1 MSSEHDSGNDGPG
14 VGETLCAPAL
24 LDAAGLGAAVAGSV
38 DARVAEA
45 LTRVAS
51 ALDELAGL
59 ELAGLSDAGVVEA
72 AQVAERLARR
82 TAAAVTDRLV
92 VEASDRTLPRALGYR
107 DVRDFL
113 AHRLGVGD
121 PAARHQLIAA
131 TGSFTSIVGE
141 KEQPRCPTLARYW
154 ADGLIAPARAR
165 AVLEVLGQIPHQ
177 IPADV
182 CAAAEAQMADYGV
195 QFTPK
200 EITTLGTRLMAHLD
214 PDGTVTGDTDRRR
227 RRRLWVNRQGADLMS
242 RLTADLDPATRARLD
257 VVLDAWAAP
266 GMNNPDDADSPAG
279 PVGEADA
286 EVVAQAAA
294 RDQRSQAQRNHDA
307 VSALLSQ
314 VVDAGVLGRTHR
326 GLPIQVIA
334 TTTLAELQAQ
344 AGIAQTASGTL
355 LPIPDLI
362 AMAAH
367 SASGVQPFLAVFAE
381 HTSVPLYLGRSKRLA
396 SQGQRLASF
405 ASAGGRMCS
414 APGCTQPASRVA
426 MHHAAKDWAAG
437 GRTDIDQL
445 APACDVH
452 NNRVGPKPGQYTTRI
467 ITDGPDTGRV
477 AWRLNTA
484 PGMPPNPEH
493 INRAADVATDFRD
506 HLATTRAQA
515 STAAGGTITHL
526 SDHRRRHTRTDTD
539 ADTGADAV
547 GAAVRESVDR
557 GGVTASAG
565 RSGGRG
571 NPGNPATPTAI
582 SVVDHRL
589 LATLLDT
596 TPEHADDRRVDITWN
611 PPRPLDL
618 DPDPPPGDDP
628 PGGEPPGSVDPP
640 LPDAA

>member
-1 MSSEHDSGNDGPG
+1 M
-14 VGETLCAPAL
+14 
-24 LDAAGLGAAVAGSV
+24 AGSA
-38 DARVAEA
+38 DARVADA
-45 LTRVAS
+45 LTRLAEVV
-51 ALDELAGL
+51 DELAGCDVSQ
-59 ELAGLSDAGVVEA
+59 LSDTGVVEA

-154 ADGLIAPARAR
+154 VDGLIAPARAR

-182 CAAAEAQMADYGV
+182 RAAAEAQMADYGV

-214 PDGTVTGDTDRRR
+214 PDGTVTDDTDRRR

-266 GMNNPDDADSPAG
+266 GMNNPDDDTSPAG

-286 EVVAQAAA
+286 EQVAEAAA

-334 TTTLAELQAQ
+334 TTTLAELQAH

-367 SASGVQPFLAVFAE
+367 SASGVHPFLAVFAE

-426 MHHAAKDWAAG
+426 MHHAAKDWAQG

-515 STAAGGTITHL
+515 STAAAGTITHL
-526 SDHRRRHTRTDTD
+526 SDHRRRHTRTDTATD
-539 ADTGADAV
+539 AAGAGAVVDTGTGADAAGT
-547 GAAVRESVDR
+547 GAALS
-557 GGVTASAG
+557 
-565 RSGGRG
+565 
-571 NPGNPATPTAI
+571 I

-589 LATLLDT
+589 LTALLDT
-596 TPEHADDRRVDITWN
+596 TPEHAGDRRVDITWN

-618 DPDPPPGDDP
+618 DPDPPPGGEP
-628 PGGEPPGSVDPP
+628 PGSEPPGSVDPP